1 MRGEFQRLGD
11 DVLLSPP
18 PPPPRALSARS
29 YYGGVGGGSG
39 GGEGGWREPGE
50 GVFFLRRSEC
60 VWNMLENS
68 FSIYGLVR
76 IRIQASRRGLLRSC
90 WGKVGGIVPGS

>member
-1 MRGEFQRLGD
+1 MYYC
-11 DVLLSPP
+11 PP
-18 PPPPRALSARS
+18 PPPPPPPVRPFVLWGS
-29 YYGGVGGGSG
+29 GGGEW